1 MKAERTIQEQTE
13 SVMNAMAINLLKQGQ
28 TELNGVIKAISRAGL
43 LDNDDILRAINNTK
57 QRLYAAQDVLQT
69 GSGR

>member
-57 QRLYAAQDVLQT
+57 QRLYAVQDVLQT

>member
-1 MKAERTIQEQTE
+1 
-13 SVMNAMAINLLKQGQ
+13 LKQGQ